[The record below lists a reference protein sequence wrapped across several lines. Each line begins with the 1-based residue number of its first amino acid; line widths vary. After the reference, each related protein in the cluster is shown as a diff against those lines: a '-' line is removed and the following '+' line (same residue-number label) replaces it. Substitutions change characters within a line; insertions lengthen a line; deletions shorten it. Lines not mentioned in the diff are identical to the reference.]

1 MIQIKGFDRVSVF
14 FANYTTILY
23 NIHYMSINIKT
34 IGGRDYA
41 YQSYRSGKKVI
52 QRYLGPVNDPAIIVQ
67 IAAIQKAKSVPPGLI
82 KYFWD
87 VDPKT
92 LNVRRHSRFVLERI
106 LELGDLDALRW
117 AQKQYPTALIVEV
130 CLMSRR
136 LSQRSRN
143 FWKIW
148 FEEHDVS

>member
-1 MIQIKGFDRVSVF
+1 MP
-14 FANYTTILY
+14 
-23 NIHYMSINIKT
+23 YMSINIKT
-34 IGGRDYA
+34 IEGRDYA

-52 QRYLGPVNDPAIIVQ
+52 QRYLGPASDPAVIVQ
-67 IAAIQKAKSVPPGLI
+67 IAAIKKAKSVPPGLN

-87 VDPKT
+87 VDPMT
-92 LNVRRHSRFVLERI
+92 LNVRRHSRFILERI

-117 AQKQYPTALIVEV
+117 AQKQYPTALIIEV

-136 LSQRSRN
+136 LSPRSKN